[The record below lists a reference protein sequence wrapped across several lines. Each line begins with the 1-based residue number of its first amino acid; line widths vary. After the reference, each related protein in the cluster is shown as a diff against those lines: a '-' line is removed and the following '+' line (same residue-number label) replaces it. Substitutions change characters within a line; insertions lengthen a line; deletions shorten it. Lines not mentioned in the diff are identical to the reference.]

1 MKVNEDAIP
10 KIEEQVELYQE
21 LLEVL
26 KKENQLLTEDKDV
39 SDLQEQKREIKDE
52 IADLNTEL
60 NVKFT
65 IKRAD
70 KLKLIMN
77 SDSEKLNQLKPTL
90 EKVYEL
96 EQKNQQALNAK

>member
-1 MKVNEDAIP
+1 MKVNEDAVP

-52 IADLNTEL
+52 IADINTEL

-65 IKRAD
+65 ISQGD
-70 KLKLIMN
+70 KLRVIMN

-90 EKVYEL
+90 EEVYEL

>member
-1 MKVNEDAIP
+1 MKVNEDALS
-10 KIEEQVELYQE
+10 KIEEQVELYE
-21 LLEVL
+21 DLLEVL
-26 KKENQLLTEDKDV
+26 KKENELLTEDKDV
-39 SDLQEQKREIKDE
+39 SNLQEQKREIKDE
-52 IADLNTEL
+52 IADINTEL

-77 SDSEKLNQLKPTL
+77 SESDKLNQLKPTL

-96 EQKNQQALNAK
+96 EQENKSLS